1 MGFFLPVADLLSTI
15 LNDKVIQSIQWV
27 MQCCSNCTTIFRG
40 EQKINVL
47 PQENCCN
54 DFISIIM
61 QLPQEQLMNRASNE
75 AINNYYHESIIF
87 LANFHDFRK
96 FFNLVISMYV

>member
-1 MGFFLPVADLLSTI
+1 MICNLVGFFLPVADLLSTI

-61 QLPQEQLMNRASNE
+61 QLPQEQLMDRASNE
-75 AINNYYHESIIF
+75 AINKYYQE
-87 LANFHDFRK
+87 
-96 FFNLVISMYV
+96 